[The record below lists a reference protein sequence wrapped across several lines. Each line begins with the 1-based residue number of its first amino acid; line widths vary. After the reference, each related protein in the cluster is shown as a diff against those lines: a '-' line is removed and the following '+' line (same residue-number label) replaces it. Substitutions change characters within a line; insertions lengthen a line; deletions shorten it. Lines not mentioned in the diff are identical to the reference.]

1 MALKG
6 AQKELAA
13 QEVPAQLHCNLQP
26 EPRSETSGPA
36 LPKDLMQR
44 KASTITAQK
53 SIMLIDKKLCGDKEG
68 KSGGNRALPQ
78 HTMEPLASSVEE
90 LAPD

>member
-1 MALKG
+1 
-6 AQKELAA
+6 
-13 QEVPAQLHCNLQP
+13 
-26 EPRSETSGPA
+26 
-36 LPKDLMQR
+36 MQR